1 MPDIASLL
9 SNKIT
14 LWVGFN
20 LLVMLMLAIDLGLIH
35 KSLKEITVK
44 EAFVWSAIW
53 IVVALVFNVG
63 IYYWR
68 GSEVAVQFFTGYV
81 IERSLSIDNIF
92 VFLLIFTYFQVPG
105 RFQYKVLIWGI
116 LGALVLRGIFI
127 VLGTFLIAK
136 FYWIIY
142 LFGAFLVI
150 TGIKMG
156 FGKDKKIEP
165 ERNPMLRLL
174 RKFLPI
180 SSGYDDGKFFVRKNG
195 KLFGSPLLVVLIVIE
210 STDVVFAVD
219 SIPAIFA
226 ITLDPF
232 IVYTSNVFAIL
243 GLRALYFAM
252 AGMMKLFYYLKY
264 ALGIILAFVGVK
276 MLVSGFLEIPT
287 AIALG
292 VIGGIFAVSIALSLL
307 IPHNDDGTRTEAAK
321 QTASAK
327 DKPSC

>member
-9 SNKIT
+9 SNKYI

-44 EAFVWSAIW
+44 EAFVWSGIW

-116 LGALVLRGIFI
+116 LGALVLRGVFI
-127 VLGTFLIAK
+127 LLGTLLIAK
-136 FYWIIY
+136 FHWIIY

-156 FGKDKKIEP
+156 FGKDKKIDP
-165 ERNPMLRLL
+165 EKNPMLRLL

-180 SSGYDDGKFFVRKNG
+180 TSGYDDGKFFLRKNG

-276 MLVSGFLEIPT
+276 MLVSSFLEIPT
-287 AIALG
+287 PIALG
-292 VIGGIFAVSIALSLL
+292 AIGGIFAVSIVMSLL
-307 IPHNDDGTRTEAAK
+307 IPHKGEESKSEVAE
-321 QTASAK
+321 QVASAK
-327 DKPSC
+327 DKLRG

>member
-9 SNKIT
+9 SNKYI

-44 EAFVWSAIW
+44 EAFVWSGIW

-116 LGALVLRGIFI
+116 LGALVLRGVFI
-127 VLGTFLIAK
+127 LLGTLLIAK
-136 FYWIIY
+136 FHWIIY

-156 FGKDKKIEP
+156 FGKDKKIDP
-165 ERNPMLRLL
+165 EKNPMLRLF

-180 SSGYDDGKFFVRKNG
+180 TSGYDDGKFFLRKNG

-210 STDVVFAVD
+210 STDIVFAVD

-264 ALGIILAFVGVK
+264 ALGMILAFVGVK

-287 AIALG
+287 PIALG
-292 VIGGIFAVSIALSLL
+292 AIGGIFAVSIVMSLL
-307 IPHNDDGTRTEAAK
+307 IPHKGEESKSEVAE
-321 QTASAK
+321 QVASAK
-327 DKPSC
+327 DKLRG

>member
-1 MPDIASLL
+1 MPDIAHLL
-9 SNKIT
+9 SNKII

-20 LLVMLMLAIDLGLIH
+20 LLVVFMLAIDLGLIH
-35 KSLKEITVK
+35 RSLKEITMK
-44 EAFVWSAIW
+44 EGLVWSAIW

-81 IERSLSIDNIF
+81 IERSLSVDNIF
-92 VFLLIFTYFQVPG
+92 VFLLIFSYFQVPG

-127 VLGTFLIAK
+127 LLGTFLIAK
-136 FYWIIY
+136 FHWIIY

-276 MLVSGFLEIPT
+276 MLVSGLLEIPT
-287 AIALG
+287 PIALG
-292 VIGGIFAVSIALSLL
+292 VIGGIFAVSIVLSLL
-307 IPHNDDGTRTEAAK
+307 IPHNHDGTRTEVAK
-321 QTASAK
+321 QTAIAK
-327 DKPSC
+327 DKQSG